1 MGRTTPATRMS
12 FEDLLSRMRKEYKDA
27 LLSRGRRDAFD
38 RLVEAWSAE
47 LGAISYAE
55 SFTLM
60 DLLLLTGVIED
71 RRVAEELSLRI
82 SELERRADKLSLLDS
97 EKKGSVSAEAT
108 SLRGV

>member
-1 MGRTTPATRMS
+1 MGRTTPAIRMS
-12 FEDLLSRMRKEYKDA
+12 FEDLLSRMRTEYKVA

-38 RLVEAWSAE
+38 HIVEAWSAE

-71 RRVAEELSLRI
+71 RRVTDELSLRL
-82 SELERRADKLSLLDS
+82 SDLERRVDELNHLS
-97 EKKGSVSAEAT
+97 
-108 SLRGV
+108 GVRVREI

>member
-1 MGRTTPATRMS
+1 MGRTTPAMRMS
-12 FEDLLSRMRKEYKDA
+12 FEDLLSRMRTEYKAA

-38 RLVEAWSAE
+38 HIVEAWSAE

-71 RRVAEELSLRI
+71 RRVTDELSHRL
-82 SELERRADKLSLLDS
+82 SDLERRVDELSHLP
-97 EKKGSVSAEAT
+97 SVRVRE
-108 SLRGV
+108 L

>member
-12 FEDLLSRMRKEYKDA
+12 FEDLLSRMRSEYKDA

-55 SFTLM
+55 SISLM
-60 DLLLLTGVIED
+60 DLLLLTGAVD
-71 RRVAEELSLRI
+71 NRRANEELSLRI

-97 EKKGSVSAEAT
+97 EKKESVSTEEAP
-108 SLRGV
+108 LLGF